1 MIELK
6 LKNRKGSFH
15 VNSKEV
21 KDILAERQDIGY
33 LQDISNSINQENI
46 MVFDCEL
53 SEKVFSRAEIL
64 EAIEELGESV
74 DESFFEIMFDDVRR
88 FLKDTTDEIEAEL
101 LPNDKYKKLEQ
112 LINKRD
118 PKNKV
123 AFVGD
128 GINDSPVLT
137 LADIGISMG
146 GVGSAAAIEASDV
159 VIMTD
164 ELSKI
169 LEAIKI
175 SKKTEHII
183 KQNLIFAIG
192 TKILVLVLSIIG
204 VSNMWQAI
212 FADVGVTLITILN
225 TLRILKKR

>member
-101 LPNDKYKKLEQ
+101 QDVYSMDNIKCYFEVYN
-112 LINKRD
+112 INEEYR
-118 PKNKV
+118 N
-123 AFVGD
+123 
-128 GINDSPVLT
+128 
-137 LADIGISMG
+137 
-146 GVGSAAAIEASDV
+146 
-159 VIMTD
+159 
-164 ELSKI
+164 
-169 LEAIKI
+169 
-175 SKKTEHII
+175 
-183 KQNLIFAIG
+183 
-192 TKILVLVLSIIG
+192 
-204 VSNMWQAI
+204 
-212 FADVGVTLITILN
+212 
-225 TLRILKKR
+225 

>member
-74 DESFFEIMFDDVRR
+74 AESFFEIMFDDVRR

-101 LPNDKYKKLEQ
+101 QDVYSMDNIKCYFEVYNINEDFTDFKFVFLVSFEDIKIASLKNLAKIVSKRQ
-112 LINKRD
+112 LI
-118 PKNKV
+118 
-123 AFVGD
+123 G
-128 GINDSPVLT
+128 
-137 LADIGISMG
+137 
-146 GVGSAAAIEASDV
+146 ASKFY
-159 VIMTD
+159 
-164 ELSKI
+164 S
-169 LEAIKI
+169 
-175 SKKTEHII
+175 
-183 KQNLIFAIG
+183 
-192 TKILVLVLSIIG
+192 
-204 VSNMWQAI
+204 
-212 FADVGVTLITILN
+212 
-225 TLRILKKR
+225 

>member
-88 FLKDTTDEIEAEL
+88 FLKVTTDEIEAEL
-101 LPNDKYKKLEQ
+101 QDVYSMDNIKCYFEVYN
-112 LINKRD
+112 INQEFTDFK
-118 PKNKV
+118 
-123 AFVGD
+123 FVFLVSFED
-128 GINDSPVLT
+128 
-137 LADIGISMG
+137 
-146 GVGSAAAIEASDV
+146 
-159 VIMTD
+159 
-164 ELSKI
+164 
-169 LEAIKI
+169 IKI
-175 SKKTEHII
+175 ASLKNLAKIVSRSEEHTSEL
-183 KQNLIFAIG
+183 Q
-192 TKILVLVLSIIG
+192 S
-204 VSNMWQAI
+204 Q
-212 FADVGVTLITILN
+212 
-225 TLRILKKR
+225 R

>member
-33 LQDISNSINQENI
+33 LQDIANSINQENI

-101 LPNDKYKKLEQ
+101 QDVYSMDNIKCYFEVYNINQEFTDFKFVFLVSFEDIKIASLKNLAKIVSKRQ
-112 LINKRD
+112 LI
-118 PKNKV
+118 
-123 AFVGD
+123 G
-128 GINDSPVLT
+128 
-137 LADIGISMG
+137 
-146 GVGSAAAIEASDV
+146 ASKFY
-159 VIMTD
+159 
-164 ELSKI
+164 S
-169 LEAIKI
+169 
-175 SKKTEHII
+175 
-183 KQNLIFAIG
+183 
-192 TKILVLVLSIIG
+192 
-204 VSNMWQAI
+204 
-212 FADVGVTLITILN
+212 
-225 TLRILKKR
+225 

>member
-33 LQDISNSINQENI
+33 LKDISNSINQENI

-101 LPNDKYKKLEQ
+101 QDVYSMDNIKCYFEVYNINQEFTDFKFVFLVSFEDIKIASLKNLAKIVSKRQ
-112 LINKRD
+112 LI
-118 PKNKV
+118 
-123 AFVGD
+123 G
-128 GINDSPVLT
+128 
-137 LADIGISMG
+137 
-146 GVGSAAAIEASDV
+146 ASKFY
-159 VIMTD
+159 
-164 ELSKI
+164 S
-169 LEAIKI
+169 
-175 SKKTEHII
+175 
-183 KQNLIFAIG
+183 
-192 TKILVLVLSIIG
+192 
-204 VSNMWQAI
+204 
-212 FADVGVTLITILN
+212 
-225 TLRILKKR
+225 

>member
-53 SEKVFSRAEIL
+53 SEKVFSTAEIL

-101 LPNDKYKKLEQ
+101 QDVYSMDNIKCYFEVYN
-112 LINKRD
+112 INQEFTDFK
-118 PKNKV
+118 
-123 AFVGD
+123 FVFLVSFED
-128 GINDSPVLT
+128 
-137 LADIGISMG
+137 
-146 GVGSAAAIEASDV
+146 
-159 VIMTD
+159 
-164 ELSKI
+164 
-169 LEAIKI
+169 IKI
-175 SKKTEHII
+175 AS
-183 KQNLIFAIG
+183 
-192 TKILVLVLSIIG
+192 
-204 VSNMWQAI
+204 
-212 FADVGVTLITILN
+212 
-225 TLRILKKR
+225 

>member
-101 LPNDKYKKLEQ
+101 QDFYSMDNIKCYFEVYNINEEFTDFKFVFLVSFEDIKIASLKNLAKIVSKRQ
-112 LINKRD
+112 LI
-118 PKNKV
+118 
-123 AFVGD
+123 G
-128 GINDSPVLT
+128 
-137 LADIGISMG
+137 
-146 GVGSAAAIEASDV
+146 ASKFY
-159 VIMTD
+159 
-164 ELSKI
+164 S
-169 LEAIKI
+169 
-175 SKKTEHII
+175 
-183 KQNLIFAIG
+183 
-192 TKILVLVLSIIG
+192 
-204 VSNMWQAI
+204 
-212 FADVGVTLITILN
+212 
-225 TLRILKKR
+225 

>member
-101 LPNDKYKKLEQ
+101 QDVYSMDNIKCYFEVYNINEEFTDFKFVFLVSFEDIKIASLKNLAKIVSKRQ
-112 LINKRD
+112 LI
-118 PKNKV
+118 
-123 AFVGD
+123 G
-128 GINDSPVLT
+128 
-137 LADIGISMG
+137 
-146 GVGSAAAIEASDV
+146 ASKFY
-159 VIMTD
+159 
-164 ELSKI
+164 S
-169 LEAIKI
+169 
-175 SKKTEHII
+175 
-183 KQNLIFAIG
+183 
-192 TKILVLVLSIIG
+192 
-204 VSNMWQAI
+204 
-212 FADVGVTLITILN
+212 
-225 TLRILKKR
+225 

>member
-74 DESFFEIMFDDVRR
+74 DESFFEIMFG
-88 FLKDTTDEIEAEL
+88 A
-101 LPNDKYKKLEQ
+101 
-112 LINKRD
+112 
-118 PKNKV
+118 
-123 AFVGD
+123 
-128 GINDSPVLT
+128 
-137 LADIGISMG
+137 
-146 GVGSAAAIEASDV
+146 
-159 VIMTD
+159 
-164 ELSKI
+164 
-169 LEAIKI
+169 
-175 SKKTEHII
+175 
-183 KQNLIFAIG
+183 
-192 TKILVLVLSIIG
+192 
-204 VSNMWQAI
+204 
-212 FADVGVTLITILN
+212 
-225 TLRILKKR
+225 

>member
-101 LPNDKYKKLEQ
+101 QDVYSMDNIKCYFEVYN
-112 LINKRD
+112 INQEFTDFK
-118 PKNKV
+118 
-123 AFVGD
+123 FVFLVSFED
-128 GINDSPVLT
+128 
-137 LADIGISMG
+137 
-146 GVGSAAAIEASDV
+146 
-159 VIMTD
+159 
-164 ELSKI
+164 
-169 LEAIKI
+169 IKI
-175 SKKTEHII
+175 ASLKNLAKIVSKR
-183 KQNLIFAIG
+183 Q
-192 TKILVLVLSIIG
+192 
-204 VSNMWQAI
+204 
-212 FADVGVTLITILN
+212 
-225 TLRILKKR
+225 LRGASKFYS